1 MTRSHQRAAEISAR
15 VPSPQRSAR
24 KDEGLSAARGVHA
37 DGPPGGRRAGRGRG
51 RGGIGTSKV
60 RVRTILRLLSGILL
74 CGVLLAGGAGAAER
88 VYIDIDSP
96 NFQKF
101 PLAVADF
108 YALSPGPEGAELSRE
123 LARSLSEMLEITRYV
138 HLIPPEAF
146 LEDPA
151 RADSTLR
158 GTHFPD
164 WRAVGAEYLVKG
176 AYQVR
181 GRNLTVDFR
190 LFDVVRGEIVRDRRF
205 TGTLA
210 ERKDMV
216 RKFAGEILFALTG
229 EGGVF
234 DTKIAFVLKTGR
246 QGEIHT
252 VNFDG
257 SGLSRLTQWH
267 SLTLSP
273 RWSPGGRYLTYT
285 SYRDGNPDLYVQ
297 SYPGGA
303 AKKIAA
309 FPGLNLAGPWSP
321 DGKRLLLTL
330 SRDGNQEIYAMS
342 LEDGRLQRL
351 TYNAAID
358 VSPAW
363 SPDGRRIAFVSNRS
377 GSPQIYIMD
386 REGGDVR
393 RLTFDGGYNTS
404 PAWSPKGDRIAYE
417 GRVNGNF
424 QIHTIRE
431 DGSEP
436 TLLTTDP
443 GDHESPSWSPDGRY
457 LAFSVRGGAKGQVCV
472 MNANGTGRR
481 VLVEA
486 EGCLTPA
493 WSPRLR

>member
-1 MTRSHQRAAEISAR
+1 MILARKRATEISAR
-15 VPSPQRSAR
+15 LRSLRRSDRQGEGPST
-24 KDEGLSAARGVHA
+24 GRGVHPDDPA
-37 DGPPGGRRAGRGRG
+37 RKRRAERERGRG
-51 RGGIGTSKV
+51 RWRDTCLPIQV
-60 RVRTILRLLSGILL
+60 LCLGILL
-74 CGVLLAGGAGAAER
+74 CGVLSPVGAGAAER

-101 PLAVADF
+101 PLAVANF
-108 YALSPGPEGAELSRE
+108 YQLSPGPEGAEFARE
-123 LARSLSEMLEITRYV
+123 LARSLSEMLELTRFF
-138 HLIPPEAF
+138 HLIPPDAF
-146 LEDPA
+146 LEDPV

-181 GRNLTVDFR
+181 GRDLTVDFR
-190 LFDVVRGEIVRDRRF
+190 LFDVVRGEIVRDRRL
-205 TGTLA
+205 TGA
-210 ERKDMV
+210 SADWKDMV

-257 SGLSRLTQWH
+257 SGLSRLTQWR

-303 AKKIAA
+303 TKKIAA

-351 TYNAAID
+351 THNAAID
-358 VSPAW
+358 VSPTW
-363 SPDGRRIAFVSNRS
+363 SPDGSRIAFVSNRS
-377 GSPQIYIMD
+377 GSPQIYVMD
-386 REGGDVR
+386 REGGNVR
-393 RLTFDGGYNTS
+393 RLTYDGGYNTS

-417 GRVNGNF
+417 GRTNGNF
-424 QIHTIRE
+424 QIYTIRE
-431 DGSEP
+431 DGGEP
-436 TLLTTDP
+436 MLLTTDP

-457 LAFSVRGGAKGQVCV
+457 LAFSVRGGGKGQVCV

-486 EGCLTPA
+486 DGCLTPA